1 MVLGPGWGRRDDG
14 AAGAAR
20 VAIAVNQ
27 VLVAGVRGLIGVHAG
42 RDVG

>member
-1 MVLGPGWGRRDDG
+1 MVVTEAA
-14 AAGAAR
+14 AAG